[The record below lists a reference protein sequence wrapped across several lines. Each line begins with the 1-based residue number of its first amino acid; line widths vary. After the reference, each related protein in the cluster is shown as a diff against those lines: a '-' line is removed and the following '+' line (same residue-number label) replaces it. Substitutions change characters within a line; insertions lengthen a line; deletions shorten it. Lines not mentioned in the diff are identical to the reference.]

1 MSTNAVSTYR
11 EFKTKIKLSW
21 MPDKSYSVKQFTY
34 HLSQY
39 TPSVYAEIILV
50 LDSNKFADFKDIDQL
65 KIQDRLVDVWF
76 EPELYHA
83 RLKQKYFPGPFQF
96 VVVQYEF
103 TQSPVGEMDLE
114 YSNINDAKAILLRC
128 VDPTYYKMTLDQKMT
143 SYGQTTI
150 SSVVKTIVT
159 RNGAKIKNVVDTD
172 FAHRWLHTQY
182 TDYEM
187 IRSLLP
193 YSRSTSGE
201 DMYTFF
207 MLNNEAYFAPISTN
221 KKYPIRIKLDTT
233 KNLDASYQTSD
244 MKPLIERYGS
254 KDSLYSMHHGFS
266 NFENVN
272 PKSMQTQSYI
282 SDKNPGK
289 QHVGVATRYINTG
302 FEEKTLQEI
311 YISNLRHRM
320 HTFSRLITFRSEA
333 IPEITPMHCIEILS
347 ESNGKV
353 KELDGIFYVA
363 AIKYVFGM
371 THRHPGSPYMD
382 LCLCS
387 ELDSKGAA
395 DPEGKPIE

>member
-1 MSTNAVSTYR
+1 MPTNAVSTYK

-21 MPDKSYSVKQFTY
+21 MPDKAYTVKQFSY

-39 TPSVYAEIILV
+39 TPSVYAEVILII
-50 LDSNKFADFKDIDQL
+50 DSNKFLDFKDIDQL
-65 KIQDRLVDVWF
+65 KIQDRLIDVWF
-76 EPELYHA
+76 EPELFHA
-83 RLKQKYFPGPFQF
+83 RLKQACFPGPFQL
-96 VVVQYEF
+96 VVVNYEF
-103 TQSPVGEMDLE
+103 AQSPVSEMDLE
-114 YSNINDAKAILLRC
+114 YLNINDAKVILLRC

-143 SYGQTTI
+143 SYGETTI
-150 SSVVKTIVT
+150 SSVVRTIVT
-159 RNGAKIKNVVDTD
+159 RNGAKIKKLVDTD
-172 FAHRWLHTQY
+172 FGYRWLQTQY

-207 MLNNEAYFAPISTN
+207 MMNNEAYFAPISTN

-233 KNLDASYQTSD
+233 KNLEASYQTSD
-244 MKPLIERYGS
+244 LKPLIERYGS
-254 KDSLYSMHHGFS
+254 KDSLYSMHHGFN

-272 PKSMQTQSYI
+272 PKTMPIQSYV
-282 SDKNPGK
+282 SNKTPGR
-289 QHVGVATRYINTG
+289 QHAGIATRYINTG

-333 IPEITPMHCIEILS
+333 IPEITPMHCVEILS
-347 ESNGKV
+347 EANGKV

-371 THRHPGSPYMD
+371 THRHPEPPYMD

-387 ELDSKGAA
+387 ELDSKGAEPA
-395 DPEGKPIE
+395 EGRPIE